1 MINSVLVV
9 LVVLGSVTADKQF
22 KSENCHWIDSSGNE
36 YDLSS
41 LKKPNGWKIKDS
53 NDDSGVFSMDYL
65 FQFCG
70 NLEKKCKNQEVG
82 AFEALEVMG

>member
-1 MINSVLVV
+1 MRFKYKDINTVYMMNRIILVSVLLIVI
-9 LVVLGSVTADKQF
+9 LCDRQF
-22 KSENCHWIDSSGNE
+22 KSENCHWIDNSGNE

-70 NLEKKCKNQEVG
+70 NLEKKCKN
-82 AFEALEVMG
+82 